1 MYKIYNGTKTD
12 ISTKTLIGNRYVALD
27 LKKGVE
33 VKIDIMR
40 LRDTQGSAMLSV
52 VNPKEGFNQRFFLVV
67 E

>member
-1 MYKIYNGTKTD
+1 MYKIYNTTKTD

-40 LRDTQGSAMLSV
+40 LRENASGAMLSV
-52 VNPKEGFNQRFFLVV
+52 VNSKEGFNQRFFLVV

>member
-1 MYKIYNGTKTD
+1 
-12 ISTKTLIGNRYVALD
+12 LIGNRYVALD